1 MSKIKLNFRKDKN
14 YGRYQR
20 ATQVEIDLVIE
31 ENGVLYPIETK
42 KKDHPD
48 VYDATAFDVLD
59 KEVAKKRGMGIIFS
73 SAKTRVQLK
82 DELICLPLSYI

>member
-14 YGRYQR
+14 HGRYQR
-20 ATQVEIDLVIE
+20 AIQAEIDLVIE
-31 ENGVLYPIETK
+31 ENGVLYPIEIK

-48 VYDATAFDVLD
+48 VYGATAFDVLD
-59 KEVAKKRGMGIIFS
+59 KEVTKRRGTGIIFS

-82 DELICLPLSYI
+82 DDLICLPLSYI